1 MDRPESITIDE
12 QGNVTVIRLIGD
24 HDVSTVAELR
34 ATLETLPPSTG
45 VVVSLAET
53 TFFDSSVIHTLIGT
67 GEKLRERKQPLV
79 IHVPVPSLGERI
91 LQAFQPEAPIP
102 LTFSLDEALALARSA
117 SHMD

>member
-1 MDRPESITIDE
+1 MGRAESITIDE
-12 QGNVTVIRLIGD
+12 QGHVIVVRLIGE
-24 HDVSTVAELR
+24 HDVSTVPELR
-34 ATLETLPPSTG
+34 AKLETLPPSTG

-91 LQAFQPEAPIP
+91 LQALQPAAPIP
-102 LTFSLDEALALARSA
+102 LTPSLDEALALARSA
-117 SHMD
+117 SYMD